1 MKARY
6 LSYLYIA
13 LSFAFAGCK
22 SDHGGDE
29 PEPQLTGLRTVLV
42 YQVANNNLGAAGY
55 DRLDIAEMRKG
66 AEAGDI
72 PEGSNLLVYNAGY
85 KRDPVLLNITP
96 EGIDTLKVYPTNV
109 YSIESKRML
118 EVFDDAQNLVPATK
132 EFGLVLWSHGTGWLQ
147 DGIADEMDN
156 AHPLSFGAESGRKMN
171 ISTLANVL
179 EKGPAL
185 SFLYFDCCYMASV
198 ETLYQLRNVAPEIA
212 GSCTELLVY
221 GMPYDRNI
229 QYFFADKPNLT
240 EAAKS
245 TFDLYDSQSGMDRT
259 CTMSVVRTK
268 NLDKLAK
275 ATEAIFSRADGT
287 LPESFTPQR
296 FMDQHTSNCSYFD
309 FAQYVEALCVSDDGS
324 ERFTGAAGLLDN
336 FRKALDETVI
346 YKASTPRLWDAVE
359 LKYHSGLSTYILRDK
374 SYISNNNYNTLDWY
388 SDVASKLTFKTA
400 SK

>member
-1 MKARY
+1 MKAKY

-42 YQVANNNLGAAGY
+42 YQVANNDLGQRGL

-118 EVFDDAQNLVPATK
+118 EVLDDARDLVPATK
-132 EFGLVLWSHGTGWLQ
+132 EFGLVLWSHGSGWLQ

-156 AHPLSFGAESGRKMN
+156 ARPLSFGKENGRTMN

-179 EKGPAL
+179 EKGPEL

-212 GSCTELLVY
+212 GSCTELLEC
-221 GMPYDRNI
+221 GMPYDKNI
-229 QYFFADKPNLT
+229 KYFFADKPDLT
-240 EAAKS
+240 EAAKN
-245 TFDLYDSQSGMDRT
+245 TFDLYDAQSGMDRT

-296 FMDQHTSNCSYFD
+296 FMKLPVSNCSYFD
-309 FAQYVEALCVSDDGS
+309 FAQYVEALCVSNDGS
-324 ERFTGAAGLLDN
+324 ERFTGASALLDD

-346 YKASTPRLWDAVE
+346 YKASTPRLWDSVE

-388 SDVASKLTFKTA
+388 NDIASKLTFKTA